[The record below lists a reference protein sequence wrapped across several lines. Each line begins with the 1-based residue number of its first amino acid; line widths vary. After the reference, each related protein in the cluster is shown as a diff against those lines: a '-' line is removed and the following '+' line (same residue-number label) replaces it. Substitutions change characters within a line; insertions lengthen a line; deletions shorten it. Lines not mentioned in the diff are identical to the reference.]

1 MTEPSLLVDRQGRIL
16 RLTINRPDKRNAL
29 SLALLDEIGATLAKN
44 AGDPGIGCAVITG
57 AGDKCFAA
65 GGDLQELAA
74 IRSTEDTRAMSR
86 RGRAA
91 LDQVR
96 AFPLPVIAALNGHA
110 LGGGAELAVA
120 CDLRVSAP
128 HAEIGFLQAQLNV
141 TTAWG
146 GGTDL
151 ALTVGDRRALR
162 ILSTSAR
169 LEAAR
174 ALDLGLVDWICAPG
188 QALDA
193 CLATFLEPYLSR
205 SRDVLA
211 GFKAPIA
218 AHRRRVHAELAAT
231 EEENFVR
238 TWTHADHWAAVNA
251 LGLGAGLGAGS

>member
-1 MTEPSLLVDRQGRIL
+1 MTDTALLVNVKGPIL

-29 SLALLDEIGATLAKN
+29 SLALLDEIGTTLARH
-44 AGDPGIGCAVITG
+44 AGDGSLKCAVITA

-65 GGDLQELAA
+65 GGDLQELDA
-74 IRSTEDTRAMSR
+74 IRSEAETRMMSR

-96 AFPLPVIAALNGHA
+96 AFPVPVIAALNGHA

-120 CDLRVSAP
+120 CDLRISAP

-146 GGTDL
+146 GGIDL
-151 ALTVGDRRALR
+151 ALTIGDRRALR
-162 ILSTSAR
+162 ILATSAR

-174 ALDLGLVDWICAPG
+174 AQDLGLVDWVCAPG

-193 CLATFLEPYLSR
+193 CLATFLEPYLAR
-205 SRDVLA
+205 SRAVLA
-211 GFKAPIA
+211 GFKAPVA
-218 AHRRRVHAELAAT
+218 AERRRAHAELAPI

-238 TWTHADHWAAVNA
+238 TWTHADHWAAVA
-251 LGLGAGLGAGS
+251 QSAQQRGS

>member
-1 MTEPSLLVDRQGRIL
+1 MADQSLLVDRQGRVL
-16 RLTINRPDKRNAL
+16 RLTINRPEKRNAL
-29 SLALLDEIGATLAKN
+29 SLALLDEIGATLAHH
-44 AGDPGIGCAVITG
+44 AGDAGIGCAVITG

-65 GGDLQELAA
+65 GGDLQEFDA
-74 IRSTEDTRAMSR
+74 IRSADDTRAMSR

-96 AFPLPVIAALNGHA
+96 AFPVPVVAALNGHA

-120 CDLRVSAP
+120 CDLRVGAP

-146 GGTDL
+146 GGIDL

-188 QALDA
+188 QVLDA
-193 CLATFLEPYLSR
+193 CLATFLEPYLAR

-218 AHRRRVHAELAAT
+218 AHRRRIHAELAAI
-231 EEENFVR
+231 EEENFIR
-238 TWTHADHWAAVNA
+238 TWTHADHWAAVA
-251 LGLGAGLGAGS
+251 KR